1 MQFTVWIDS
10 MKDLWRIQKA
20 AFSSRRY
27 SITINNEFAGD
38 FWNSFKT
45 RIVYKFLPTLL
56 SSIKLLHRLGATP
69 VFITVTDIS
78 PGAPLYTDPV
88 PALRCLLFLSV
99 LFRFGYLDLIFCF
112 HHFFS
117 FFIIIVPFP
126 QVPDKDE
133 RRSGLHLAHPSHHH

>member
-1 MQFTVWIDS
+1 

-20 AFSSRRY
+20 AFSSTRY

-56 SSIKLLHRLGATP
+56 SSIKLLHREGATP

-88 PALRCLLFLSV
+88 PALRYILKKKAKSVWLFICQKSLSCSESP
-99 LFRFGYLDLIFCF
+99 LSILSKHSLR
-112 HHFFS
+112 
-117 FFIIIVPFP
+117 P
-126 QVPDKDE
+126 
-133 RRSGLHLAHPSHHH
+133 

>member
-20 AFSSRRY
+20 AFSSKRY

-88 PALRCLLFLSV
+88 PALRCLLFLS
-99 LFRFGYLDLIFCF
+99 LLLGADILGFR
-112 HHFFS
+112 
-117 FFIIIVPFP
+117 
-126 QVPDKDE
+126 
-133 RRSGLHLAHPSHHH
+133 